1 MGKVPLRSG
10 PATSPRAFRVT
21 SPAGLRWFGFNFWLH
36 WARFY
41 IPDDSKSCCGP
52 KSPAIQLVVS
62 PANSLKPSKE
72 AEKKDKTHKKIELLL
87 GVHNLAVGKCSRID
101 LKKKKC
107 MLVNFYVENVSC
119 EFYGH
124 AALDH
129 GVPTTHFANL
139 GESKTWILEVIT
151 NKGATGP
158 ARAPW
163 LLTPCFHLPCNIS
176 WPFFLF

>member
-1 MGKVPLRSG
+1 M
-10 PATSPRAFRVT
+10 
-21 SPAGLRWFGFNFWLH
+21 
-36 WARFY
+36 
-41 IPDDSKSCCGP
+41 
-52 KSPAIQLVVS
+52 VS

-139 GESKTWILEVIT
+139 GESKT
-151 NKGATGP
+151 
-158 ARAPW
+158 
-163 LLTPCFHLPCNIS
+163 
-176 WPFFLF
+176 